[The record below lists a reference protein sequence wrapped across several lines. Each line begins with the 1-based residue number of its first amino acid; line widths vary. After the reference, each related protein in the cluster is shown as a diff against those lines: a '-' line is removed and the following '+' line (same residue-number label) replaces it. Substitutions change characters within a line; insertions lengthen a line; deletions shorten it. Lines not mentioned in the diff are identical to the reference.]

1 MNEAEKQQTAEGLT
15 TGYCVSLLHY
25 YFYFSSG
32 GFVKALKEFSVRC
45 LSDSSIGPRSA
56 PDADVSI
63 FIQILYYDNLFLWCW
78 AGKSTIIPFK
88 SPNPNNRYMQ
98 SLYRYIFPYDS
109 TPGYSRLNA

>member
-1 MNEAEKQQTAEGLT
+1 MENAAISAGASLPWTRLRNTKKKKKKEMNEAEKQQTAEGLT

-63 FIQILYYDNLFLWCW
+63 FIQILYYDN
-78 AGKSTIIPFK
+78 
-88 SPNPNNRYMQ
+88 
-98 SLYRYIFPYDS
+98 
-109 TPGYSRLNA
+109 

>member
-63 FIQILYYDNLFLWCW
+63 FIQILYYDN
-78 AGKSTIIPFK
+78 
-88 SPNPNNRYMQ
+88 
-98 SLYRYIFPYDS
+98 
-109 TPGYSRLNA
+109 